1 MRNTGDLRMRVALQR
16 RTVTT
21 LGGKTREDWETI
33 GLYAAEV
40 LHASARDFYGG
51 AGQWY
56 EEKITV
62 HLRTPRT
69 YSPAPG
75 LRVLWQGRTYD
86 VLEVTPDKPLRGIT
100 ELRAAAAEMEGSGCQ
115 A

>member
-21 LGGKTREDWETI
+21 MGGKTREDWETI

-40 LHASARDFYGG
+40 LHASARDFYSG

-75 LRVLWQGRTYD
+75 LRVLWQGRAYD

-100 ELRAAAAEMEGSGCQ
+100 ELRAVAAEMEGSGCQ

>member
-1 MRNTGDLRMRVALQR
+1 MRTDAEHGRFADA
-16 RTVTT
+16 
-21 LGGKTREDWETI
+21 GGAAAQNRNNPGWQDPGGL

-75 LRVLWQGRTYD
+75 LRVLWQGRAYD

>member
-40 LHASARDFYGG
+40 LHAAHLLPRAGLAGTVAG
-51 AGQWY
+51 AG
-56 EEKITV
+56 
-62 HLRTPRT
+62 L
-69 YSPAPG
+69 
-75 LRVLWQGRTYD
+75 
-86 VLEVTPDKPLRGIT
+86 
-100 ELRAAAAEMEGSGCQ
+100 
-115 A
+115 

>member
-1 MRNTGDLRMRVALQR
+1 MRTDAEHGRFADAGGAAAQNRNNPGWQNPRG
-16 RTVTT
+16 
-21 LGGKTREDWETI
+21 LGNHR
-33 GLYAAEV
+33 AV
-40 LHASARDFYGG
+40 RG

-75 LRVLWQGRTYD
+75 LRVLWQGRAYD

-100 ELRAAAAEMEGSGCQ
+100 ELRAAAAEMEGSGCK